1 MVTGVT
7 SKTARTRSS
16 DTRDVVYGR
25 NPVRELVRAARREVR
40 EVRATAEAARDPWLA
55 ELGPRIVDRAELGRL
70 AGTGDHQGVAAI
82 AAPYP
87 YADVSDVLAA
97 PGPVLC
103 LDRIQDP
110 RNLGAVAR
118 VVDAVGGAGIV
129 IPRRGTPEVTGAVCK
144 TSAGAIEHILLAR
157 VENIAAFLHD
167 ARGTGRWAIG
177 ADNADEAED
186 FRQVDLGPDSIV
198 VVGAEGEGLR
208 PRVRSTCDRIARIP
222 MSGSV
227 ESLNLSV
234 SAALLLYEAVRSQDS
249 RK

>member
-1 MVTGVT
+1 MPGSVHEHPRRISPV
-7 SKTARTRSS
+7 SA
-16 DTRDVVYGR
+16 VVYGR
-25 NPVRELVRAARREVR
+25 NPVRELVRAGRRRVEEVL
-40 EVRATAEAARDPWLA
+40 ATAEAAREPWIGALR
-55 ELGPRIVDRAELGRL
+55 PRITDRAELGRL
-70 AGTGDHQGVAAI
+70 AGTGDHQGVVASAGDYPYVAI
-82 AAPYP
+82 AEI
-87 YADVSDVLAA
+87 LHA

-129 IPRRGTPEVTGAVCK
+129 IPRRGSPEVTGAVCK
-144 TSAGAIEHILLAR
+144 TSAGAIEHVRVAR

-167 ARGTGRWAIG
+167 ARGSGRWAIG
-177 ADNADEAED
+177 ADNADDADD
-186 FRQVDLGPDSIV
+186 FREAGLGGDSIV

-208 PRVRSTCDRIARIP
+208 SRVRATCDRLARIP
-222 MSGSV
+222 MEGSV

-234 SAALLLYEAVRSQDS
+234 SAALLLYEAVRGQDS